1 MAAAQRL
8 PLPSQL
14 GLVALLGSGIM
25 LGGALFFQYVMG
37 FAPCEMCHWQRW
49 PHIAAMIA
57 GLAAFASSSR
67 PRLATTF
74 LVIAIAAIAITSAIG
89 LFHAGVEYRWWQGPQ
104 SCTGTVPTGLSPEE
118 LKKYLFGAKAV
129 KIYSVLVAACV
140 LLGSLAQVD
149 LFGAKM
155 VRCDAVVWSLLGISM
170 AGWNAIL
177 SAILAVGL
185 ASGLSRTASSR

>member
-1 MAAAQRL
+1 MAAMQRL
-8 PLPSQL
+8 PLASQL
-14 GLVALLGSGIM
+14 GLVALLGSGVM
-25 LGGALFFQYVMG
+25 LGGALFFQYAMG

-49 PHIAAMIA
+49 PHIAAMVA

-74 LVIAIAAIAITSAIG
+74 LVIAIAAIAITSVIG

-104 SCTGTVPTGLSPEE
+104 SCTGSVPIGLSPEE
-118 LKKYLFGAKAV
+118 LKKY
-129 KIYSVLVAACV
+129 
-140 LLGSLAQVD
+140 

-185 ASGLSRTASSR
+185 ASGLSRTARSR